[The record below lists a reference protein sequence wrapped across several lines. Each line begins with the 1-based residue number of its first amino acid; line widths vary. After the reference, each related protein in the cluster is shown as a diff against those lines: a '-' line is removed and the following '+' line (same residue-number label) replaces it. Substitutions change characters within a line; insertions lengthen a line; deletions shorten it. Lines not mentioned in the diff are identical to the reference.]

1 MSFTLFCLLGHVMMV
16 SRMAALPVLSDSR
29 VGLGRAVELDSVVL
43 QHRLWLHGQVHQGG
57 VCKET
62 GMSPSLMLPS
72 VEGKRQSSTEALRA

>member
-57 VCKET
+57 VCQAAL
-62 GMSPSLMLPS
+62 S
-72 VEGKRQSSTEALRA
+72 KRQSSTESLRA